1 MKISS
6 GRMKRLFIKNILPC
20 RSDGDMAIVER
31 IQYSGPKPYTS
42 ENLNRELIEMTKMR
56 MAKRR
61 KHLGNKSKR
70 VVR

>member
-6 GRMKRLFIKNILPC
+6 GRMERLFMKNILPC
-20 RSDGDMAIVER
+20 RSDGDMAMVEG
-31 IQYSGPKPYTS
+31 IQHSGPKPYTS

-61 KHLGNKSKR
+61 KHLGKSKR
-70 VVR
+70 VAR